1 MKKIIYYNTLEERD
15 NIIKEKEKEKVGKV
29 LIEDT
34 ILKDCNFLT
43 FIDKIDKIDY
53 IDIKDLIKILLKKKI
68 ISESDL

>member
-15 NIIKEKEKEKVGKV
+15 SIIKEKEKEKVGKV

-68 ISESDL
+68 ILESDL